1 MVCASPSA
9 NDEAIPMNLTAN
21 FVFALCTAA
30 LTAQNPAWS
39 SLSVTPQLFAV
50 AWDAARNHLVIVGP
64 SASQRLWE
72 WDGVEV
78 RERLLAM
85 QNQPK
90 VLQLVYDA
98 RLQQVVALGE
108 GTQPGYYV
116 GTWRGAGWT
125 WRNSGGAPAVDPST
139 AIAFDHV
146 RGRLVLYRGLA
157 AGSTVHEWDGQQ
169 WWLVSSNQGPAS
181 RTGAAF
187 AFDPIGHR
195 CVLYGG
201 SAGNVALADAWSWD
215 GFAWGQIAAAAP
227 PGPRSEAALAF
238 DPFVNRLV
246 LYGGAGAGVDTWQ
259 LVGAQWT
266 QVPTANDP
274 GPQRRARLF
283 ADDQG
288 LMLVGGSR
296 EQAGFEYDPAGTLWR
311 LVGSQ
316 WQIGGHL
323 PNPTPLNNVS
333 PAYDHV
339 RRQVVVFSGNP
350 TSTFPYPDRTQ
361 LFDRRWRFTSPVH
374 QPAWRHTGR
383 LCWSAPNQAVLLFGG
398 GDGAGGAL
406 DDTWTW
412 NGSDWQQQTSAQ
424 RPAAR
429 WGHVLAEDPL
439 GGVLLFGGFSGSVYH
454 GDSWRWNGTSWQSL
468 PAAVQ
473 PAARAYAV
481 AARDP
486 IRNQVVLFGGY
497 TAAATYPETWIWDGI
512 AWAQAAPTLV
522 PGAAVSLAFD
532 PVAGRLALAGG
543 SGYEWT
549 GTDWLVRSAIGG
561 GNWRGLVTDHEHGV
575 LLDVQPPIVQV
586 LTAHRAQVQRHGQGC
601 AIGRQPVLAAID
613 EPALGVDFSVEIG
626 AEVAGAPTFFVVGL
640 GAQNQ
645 PLGGGCAQL
654 VANPLAV
661 NFTMANAVAVARQ
674 PIPIPNAP
682 SLRGVQF
689 VVQGAVWNPGSSPLG
704 TVVLTDGLIATIGD

>member
-1 MVCASPSA
+1 MQRIHS
-9 NDEAIPMNLTAN
+9 
-21 FVFALCTAA
+21 FVL
-30 LTAQNPAWS
+30 P
-39 SLSVTPQLFAV
+39 LFAV
-50 AWDAARNHLVIVGP
+50 VAAAQNAAWSTLQSTPQTTAVTWDAARHHLVIVGP
-64 SASQRLWE
+64 STSQRQWE

-125 WRNSGGAPAVDPST
+125 WRTSGAAPAVDAST
-139 AIAFDHV
+139 AVAFDHV
-146 RGRLVLYRGLA
+146 RGRLVVYRGPV
-157 AGSTVHEWDGQQ
+157 AGGTVHEWDGQQ
-169 WWLVSSNQGPAS
+169 WWLVSSNQGPTP

-187 AFDPIGHR
+187 AFDPIGQR

-201 SAGNVALADAWSWD
+201 SAGGITQADAWAWD
-215 GFAWGQIAAAAP
+215 GFSWTQLAAACP
-227 PGPRSEAALAF
+227 PGPRAEAALAF
-238 DPFVNRLV
+238 DPFGSRLV
-246 LYGGAGAGVDTWQ
+246 LYGGAGAGSDTWQ
-259 LVGAQWT
+259 LVGSQWT
-266 QVPTANDP
+266 QLATGNDP

-288 LMLVGGSR
+288 LLLVGPTS
-296 EQAGFEYDPAGTLWR
+296 EQFVFDYDPAGTLWR

-316 WQIGGHL
+316 WQVAGHL

-333 PAYDHV
+333 PAYDRV
-339 RRQVVVFSGNP
+339 RQQVVVFSGNP

-374 QPAWRHTGR
+374 EPAWRHTGR

-398 GDGAGGAL
+398 GDGSGAAL

-412 NGSDWQQQTSAQ
+412 DGSDWQLQTSAQ

-439 GGVLLFGGFSGSVYH
+439 GGVLLFGGMNGSVYH
-454 GDSWRWNGTSWQSL
+454 GDSWRWNGTSWQAL

-473 PAARAYAV
+473 PAARAFAV
-481 AARDP
+481 AALDP
-486 IRNQVVLFGGY
+486 IRNQVVMFGG
-497 TAAATYPETWIWDGI
+497 TAGVAIYFETWIWDGI
-512 AWAQAAPTLV
+512 TWNQAATTLA
-522 PGAAVSLAFD
+522 PGGAASLAYD
-532 PVAGRLALAGG
+532 PGTGRLALAGG

-549 GTDWLVRSAIGG
+549 GTDWLVRSAVGG
-561 GNWRGLVTDHEHGV
+561 GNWRGLVTDLERGV
-575 LLDVQPPIVQV
+575 LLDVQPPLVRV

-601 AIGRQPVLAAID
+601 AIGRQPVLGAID
-613 EPALGVDFSVEIG
+613 EPALGVDFAVEVG
-626 AEVAGAPTFFVVGL
+626 AELPLAPTFFVL
-640 GAQNQ
+640 GFGVQNQ
-645 PLGGGCAQL
+645 PLGAGCAQL
-654 VANPLAV
+654 VGNPLAV
-661 NFTMANAVAVARQ
+661 NFVLANAGAVARQ
-674 PIPIPNAP
+674 PIPIPNDP
-682 SLRGVQF
+682 NLRAVQF
-689 VVQGAVWNPGSSPLG
+689 VVQGAVWNPAASPLG
-704 TVVLTDGLIATIGD
+704 TVVLTDGLVATIGD